1 MKIWFYQVYNCEL
14 ATEKRFKTDIS
25 SDDEGRALETSV
37 LIESLYGGQFTLLT
51 QFIK

>member
-25 SDDEGRALETSV
+25 SADEGRALETSV
-37 LIESLYGGQFTLLT
+37 CESLYGGRLTLLT
-51 QFIK
+51 QLK